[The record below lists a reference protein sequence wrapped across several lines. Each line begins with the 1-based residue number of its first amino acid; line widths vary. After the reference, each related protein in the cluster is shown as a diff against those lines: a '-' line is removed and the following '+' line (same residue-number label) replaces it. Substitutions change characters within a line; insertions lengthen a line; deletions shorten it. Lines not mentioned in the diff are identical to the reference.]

1 MKFANK
7 LMLAVTLLG
16 VGGATI
22 SAVQYK
28 TGDNVAHA
36 DTPVRRYYE
45 YRRIRGRLYYRSVLK
60 GYANG
65 VGWVYGQ
72 RWPLDFNWYVTSC
85 FSFDLSRS

>member
-7 LMLAVTLLG
+7 LTTKAMLKAMLAVTLLG

-45 YRRIRGRLYYRSVLK
+45 YRRIGGRLYYRSVLK
-60 GYANG
+60 GYANN
-65 VGWVYGQ
+65 VGWVYDSVGP
-72 RWPLDFNWYVTSC
+72 WISTGM
-85 FSFDLSRS
+85 

>member
-7 LMLAVTLLG
+7 LTAKAMLAVALLG

-22 SAVQYK
+22 SAVQHK

-45 YRRIRGRLYYRSVLK
+45 YRQIRGRLYYRSVLK

-65 VGWVYGQ
+65 VGWVYDSVGP
-72 RWPLDFNWYVTSC
+72 WISTGM
-85 FSFDLSRS
+85 

>member
-7 LMLAVTLLG
+7 LTAKAML
-16 VGGATI
+16 
-22 SAVQYK
+22 
-28 TGDNVAHA
+28 A

-65 VGWVYGQ
+65 VGWVYDSVGP
-72 RWPLDFNWYVTSC
+72 WISTGM
-85 FSFDLSRS
+85 

>member
-16 VGGATI
+16 VG
-22 SAVQYK
+22 
-28 TGDNVAHA
+28 HA

-65 VGWVYGQ
+65 VGWVYDSVGP
-72 RWPLDFNWYVTSC
+72 WISTGM
-85 FSFDLSRS
+85 

>member
-22 SAVQYK
+22 SAVQHK
-28 TGDNVAHA
+28 TGYNVAHA

-45 YRRIRGRLYYRSVLK
+45 YRRIRGRLQYRSVVK

-65 VGWVYGQ
+65 VGWVYDSVGP
-72 RWPLDFNWYVTSC
+72 WISTGM
-85 FSFDLSRS
+85 

>member
-7 LMLAVTLLG
+7 LTAKAMLAVALLG

-22 SAVQYK
+22 SAVQHK

-65 VGWVYGQ
+65 VGWYMTALALGFQLVCNK
-72 RWPLDFNWYVTSC
+72 L
-85 FSFDLSRS
+85 L

>member
-7 LMLAVTLLG
+7 LTAKAMLAVALLG

-22 SAVQYK
+22 SAVQHK

-45 YRRIRGRLYYRSVLK
+45 YRRICGRLYYRSVLK
-60 GYANG
+60 GYANN
-65 VGWVYGQ
+65 VGWVYDSVGPWISIG
-72 RWPLDFNWYVTSC
+72 RNEL
-85 FSFDLSRS
+85 L

>member
-22 SAVQYK
+22 SAVQHK

-36 DTPVRRYYE
+36 DTPERRYYE
-45 YRRIRGRLYYRSVLK
+45 YRRISGSLYYRSVLK

-65 VGWVYGQ
+65 VGWVYDSVGP
-72 RWPLDFNWYVTSC
+72 WISTGM
-85 FSFDLSRS
+85 

>member
-22 SAVQYK
+22 SAVQHK

-45 YRRIRGRLYYRSVLK
+45 YRRIRGRLYYRSVLE
-60 GYANG
+60 GYASG
-65 VGWVYGQ
+65 VGWVYDSVVPWNSTGM
-72 RWPLDFNWYVTSC
+72 
-85 FSFDLSRS
+85 